1 MKNVNKKLFF
11 MKDNHFYVFLF
22 FFCLFLYFTYLF
34 RSIYLLPIWDFLDG
48 EFTYREIR
56 KYHSSIFNLEK
67 TIPILLDTYKLNF
80 ISPSEF
86 HFQTLIESI
95 FSIRTSTLLI
105 SLISRFGILICTYLS
120 IYKIT
125 SSKIASLV
133 AANFSAVTDFWP
145 QFSLN
150 ILIASYFVYLFVKLY
165 VDQNNLNN
173 YEIFGVIASSFVIVI
188 NFGGNFVFAL
198 GLFLIWKSKF
208 ITLYKYAI
216 QLIYIIFYGISNY
229 RLLFQ
234 IFIDGGTTK
243 NVAVEV
249 LNFDNINQFLYRF
262 FLVNI
267 QGEPYSFVT
276 ARYFLGIAINLYIL
290 SVVVKKLFDKSY
302 KINKIFLIIYFIAQF
317 LNFIYVFDAY
327 YSDNLFRFNR
337 IILFNQILFP
347 ILFGI
352 IISKIKYVTVFY
364 FIFFSSFLISGS
376 GIEKITSTQTFKG
389 IKFENQLNNFG
400 QKIEF
405 VEYQMIILYEKI
417 FPGHRTWL
425 TNYSDPNVY
434 FYNDEFDN
442 FKKEENFNQYYYLSY
457 DLDPMIATYNK
468 LHTLDGYF
476 NLYDQDYKKIFR
488 RIVYKELETN
498 NKSKKYFDDWG
509 GRAYLFFN
517 TKDSEY
523 DLSNIN
529 YCFLNEIG
537 EVILI
542 SKSNLSF
549 PTLQLLN
556 SQNNLNFYLIKKIDC

>member
-1 MKNVNKKLFF
+1 MKNINKKLFLR
-11 MKDNHFYVFLF
+11 KDNHFYVFLF
-22 FFCLFLYFTYLF
+22 FFFLFLYFTYLF
-34 RSIYLLPIWDFLDG
+34 RSVYLLPIWDFLDG

-56 KYHSSIFNLEK
+56 KYHSSVFNLEK
-67 TIPILLDTYKLNF
+67 TIPILLETYKLNF
-80 ISPSEF
+80 ISPGEF

-105 SLISRFGILICTYLS
+105 SLISRVGILIFTYLS

-125 SSKIASLV
+125 SSKISSLV
-133 AANFSAVTDFWP
+133 AANFAAVTDFWP

-150 ILIASYFVYLFVKLY
+150 ILIASYFVYLLVKLY
-165 VDQNNLNN
+165 VDQNKFNN
-173 YEIFGVIASSFVIVI
+173 YETFVVVASSFAIVI
-188 NFGGNFVFAL
+188 NFGGTFVFAL

-208 ITLYKYAI
+208 TTLYKYAI
-216 QLIYIIFYGISNY
+216 QLIYILFYGISNY

-249 LNFDNINQFLYRF
+249 LNFENINQFLYRF

-276 ARYFLGIAINLYIL
+276 ARYFLGIAIILYIL

-302 KINKIFLIIYFIAQF
+302 QINKIFLIIYFIAQF

-327 YSDNLFRFNR
+327 YSDNFIRFNR

-376 GIEKITSTQTFKG
+376 GIEKITSTQTFNG
-389 IKFENQLNNFG
+389 LKFENQLNNFG

-425 TNYSDPNVY
+425 TNYSDPNLY

-442 FKKEENFNQYYYLSY
+442 FKKEENFDQYYYLSY

-517 TKDSEY
+517 TKDSKY

-537 EVILI
+537 EIVLI

-549 PTLQLLN
+549 PSLQLLN
-556 SQNNLNFYLIKKIDC
+556 SQNSLNFYLIKKIDC